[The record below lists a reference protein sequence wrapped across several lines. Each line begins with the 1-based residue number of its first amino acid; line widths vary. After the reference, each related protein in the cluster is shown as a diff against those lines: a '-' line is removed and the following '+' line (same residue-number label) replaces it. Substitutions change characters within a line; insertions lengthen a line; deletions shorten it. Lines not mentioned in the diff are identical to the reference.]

1 MALDEM
7 TLEEIVKDRQQIHT
21 RDICLSTYP
30 HTGSQVLVHGR
41 LKDKR
46 YIPVFDIIGK
56 LKKPG
61 TIHNMSVTLL
71 INPNPLTII
80 KAEAQMFTVP
90 MPECRSTLDRVEML
104 NGVEIKSGFSSQIQ
118 KIMGSNRGC
127 THLCGLVKAMGQEI
141 VHGWLTQKRSE
152 KSPIPGSLDDIKEKQ
167 FLIDSC
173 RLWKK
178 DGPKM
183 QELIQAMEENK
194 QKAMF

>member
-1 MALDEM
+1 MM
-7 TLEEIVKDRQQIHT
+7 LEEIINNRQQIHT

-30 HTGSQVLVHGR
+30 HKGSQILVHGR

-46 YIPVFDIIGK
+46 YIPVFDITGK
-56 LKKPG
+56 LKNPG

-80 KAEAQMFTVP
+80 KAEAQMVKVP
-90 MPECRSTLDRVEML
+90 MPECRATLDRFDLL
-104 NGVEIKSGFSSQIQ
+104 NGVEIKSGFSRQIQ
-118 KIMGSNRGC
+118 KIMGGNRGC
-127 THLCGLVKAMGQEI
+127 THLCSLVKAMSQEI
-141 VHGWLTQKRSE
+141 VQGWLTWKRSE
-152 KSPIPGSLDDIKEKQ
+152 ETPTPATLDDVKEKQ

-183 QELIQAMEENK
+183 QELIQAMEVN
-194 QKAMF
+194 QQNASL